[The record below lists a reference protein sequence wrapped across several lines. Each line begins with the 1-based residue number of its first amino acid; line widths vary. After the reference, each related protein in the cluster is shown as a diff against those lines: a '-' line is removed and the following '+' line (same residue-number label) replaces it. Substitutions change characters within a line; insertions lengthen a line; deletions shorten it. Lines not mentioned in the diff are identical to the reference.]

1 MIAPSARPETMRL
14 RRGKSRPRGS
24 HSSGISETMA
34 PFSAMR
40 GSSGAASGG

>member
-1 MIAPSARPETMRL
+1 MRL

-24 HSSGISETMA
+24 HSIGISETTA

-40 GSSGAASGG
+40 GTIGTASGG